1 MNSDSKVA
9 IVLANLG
16 TPDAP
21 TPDAVRRYLKQF
33 LSDPRVVEAP
43 RLIWFWVLRL
53 FILPFRPRRVARL
66 YQSIWQTDSPIRLIS
81 LAQAEGLQHRAGVTV
96 RAAMTYG
103 QPALP
108 RVLDELVA
116 TGHDTLVILP
126 LYPQYSGSTT
136 GAVVD
141 VLADW
146 VRGRREVPS
155 LHLIRDYWQEDAWQQ
170 AIADSV
176 SAFRAQHG
184 SADKLLFSFHG
195 IPLSYQ
201 KKGDQYGER
210 CLRSAEQIAA
220 RLGLEADQWQACF
233 QSRFGPQPWL
243 QPYTD
248 ETLAQWGASGVK
260 SVQVICPGFAADCL
274 ETLEEIAAENRHIFL
289 EAGGESYAYIPALN
303 ATDAHLDALANVCA
317 KVLPR

>member
-1 MNSDSKVA
+1 MSSNKVA
-9 IVLANLG
+9 IILANLG

-21 TPDAVRRYLKQF
+21 TTAAVRRYLKQF

-43 RLIWFWVLRL
+43 RFVWFWVLRL

-66 YQSIWQTDSPIRLIS
+66 YQSVWEDDSPIRLIS
-81 LAQAEGLQHRAGVTV
+81 LAQAQGLEQRLGVTV

-108 RVLDELVA
+108 KVLNELVDS
-116 TGHDTLVILP
+116 GHEHLLVVP

-136 GAVVD
+136 GAVAD
-141 VLADW
+141 VLARW
-146 VRGRREVPS
+146 MKGRREVPS
-155 LHLIRDYWQEDAWQQ
+155 LHLLKDYWQSGAWQQ
-170 AIADSV
+170 AIVDSIQ
-176 SAFRAQHG
+176 AFRAEHG
-184 SADKLLFSFHG
+184 TADKLLFSFHG
-195 IPLSYQ
+195 IPQSYQ
-201 KKGDQYGER
+201 KKGDRYGER
-210 CLRSAEQIAA
+210 CLNTAQQIAA
-220 RLGLEADQWQACF
+220 RLGLADDQWQATF

-248 ETLAQWGASGVK
+248 ETLERWGASGVQ
-260 SVQVICPGFAADCL
+260 SVQVICPGFSADCL

-289 EAGGESYAYIPALN
+289 EAGGKSFAYIPALN
-303 ATDAHLDALANVCA
+303 ASPAHIDALAAICE